1 MSFDQGTRNICLTIQ
16 YDGTDFCGWQRQ
28 DGLRSV
34 QGEVEAAIES
44 MVHHPAKLGACSR
57 TDSGVHAFAM
67 PANFRTPRDIPLI
80 GFLRGLN
87 DKLDDDVAIIDVR
100 EVAPEWDARDR
111 AVAKRYSYRYLL
123 GESPKPLL
131 GRRSW
136 WVRRQALDVNAMH
149 EAAQHFLGS
158 HDFGA
163 FRASKCVARTHRRFM
178 HRLEVSAS
186 PQGDE
191 VVFSVIGNA
200 FLTHMVRIMAGT
212 LFRVG
217 VGHGAPE
224 EIVDILASMERARAG
239 MTAPARGLTL
249 EEVYF
254 EGYPRIGKASS
265 DAA

>member
-1 MSFDQGTRNICLTIQ
+1 MSPEPGTRNICLTLQ

-34 QGEVEAAIES
+34 QGDVEAAIAS

-67 PANFRTPRDIPLI
+67 PANFRTTRDIPLV

-87 DKLDDDVAIIDVR
+87 DALDDDVAVTDVR
-100 EVAPEWDARDR
+100 EVPLSWDARDR
-111 AVAKRYSYRYLL
+111 AVAKRYRYRYLL
-123 GESPKPLL
+123 GESPKPLW

-136 WVRRQALDVNAMH
+136 WIRRQSLDVDAMH
-149 EAAQHFLGS
+149 AASQHFLGS
-158 HDFGA
+158 HDFSA
-163 FRASKCVARTHRRFM
+163 FRASKCVAKTHRRLM
-178 HRLEVSAS
+178 HACEVSHA
-186 PQGDE
+186 PEGDQ
-191 VVFSVIGNA
+191 VIFSVIGNA

-212 LFRVG
+212 LLRVG
-217 VGHGAPE
+217 LGQSEPD
-224 EIVDILASMERARAG
+224 EICDILGSRERARAG

-249 EEVYF
+249 EGVYF
-254 EGYPRIGKASS
+254 EGYPRIGKTSV